1 MIKNFKMFNETNS
14 FEFGSSEDILSDL
27 VVDLEDQGLFVN
39 LKNDNKFSGKFY
51 VEILDK
57 EAIFCNY
64 PANEMDWLYNKPI
77 IKDFLNRLDIFGLKR
92 DIDFKVYAG
101 GLGVNLVFDDKDVVK
116 RIYNEN

>member
-1 MIKNFKMFNETNS
+1 MIKKFKMFNESDN
-14 FEFGSSEDILSDL
+14 FELGSSEDILSDL

-39 LKNDNKFSGKFY
+39 FKNDNKFSGKFY

-64 PANEMDWLYNKPI
+64 PANEMDWLYNKTI

-92 DIDFKVYAG
+92 DVDFKVYGG
-101 GLGVNLVFDDKDVVK
+101 GLGVNLVFKDIDVIK
-116 RIYNEN
+116 RRYNEN